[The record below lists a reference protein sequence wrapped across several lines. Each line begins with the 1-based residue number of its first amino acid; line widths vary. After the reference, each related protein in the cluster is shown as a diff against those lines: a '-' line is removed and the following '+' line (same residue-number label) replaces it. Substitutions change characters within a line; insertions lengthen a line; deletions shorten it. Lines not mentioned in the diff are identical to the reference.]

1 MCNNIFISSQF
12 LTKPKKCYPYFCICF
27 KIIESRSLLK
37 AKRIRSPVGALQR
50 CSGCY
55 KSLCR
60 STAVAG
66 TQAEGDPSP
75 MSLAMPFIDNDLLW
89 CPDNDG
95 NMVDLSACLQD
106 AASVAVGQQNSATN
120 SAATT
125 SNSGGL
131 GELTQSDLSSLV
143 PSLQE
148 EPEQMGDTEDIFKQL
163 SVPFELDNFLDEI
176 NNQVKQ
182 EENNNVPAEQ
192 SANNSHIPHKSVKYP
207 IAAAN
212 PLLAQKLA
220 LPTGS
225 QAPLMPSS
233 ASNGQMALLIP
244 KVEKDFLLRV
254 SKNDLRTH
262 LVGYYRAINV
272 GSL

>member
-1 MCNNIFISSQF
+1 MFLFVLVVKKKLSLHVSKKVRYLSRHIKILAKSKTYQVTYRIRKNIFIYQ
-12 LTKPKKCYPYFCICF
+12 
-27 KIIESRSLLK
+27 
-37 AKRIRSPVGALQR
+37 
-50 CSGCY
+50 
-55 KSLCR
+55 

-66 TQAEGDPSP
+66 TQAGGDPSP

-125 SNSGGL
+125 SNGGGL
-131 GELTQSDLSSLV
+131 GELSQSDLSSLV

-176 NNQVKQ
+176 NNQVK

-192 SANNSHIPHKSVKYP
+192 SANNTNLPHKSIKYP

-220 LPTGS
+220 LPSSGQTS
-225 QAPLMPSS
+225 LMSNS
-233 ASNGQMALLIP
+233 TNNGQMTLLTPKIEKVALYSLLGALIL
-244 KVEKDFLLRV
+244 DLLLRTF
-254 SKNDLRTH
+254 SDGL
-262 LVGYYRAINV
+262 
-272 GSL
+272 

>member
-1 MCNNIFISSQF
+1 
-12 LTKPKKCYPYFCICF
+12 
-27 KIIESRSLLK
+27 
-37 AKRIRSPVGALQR
+37 
-50 CSGCY
+50 
-55 KSLCR
+55 
-60 STAVAG
+60 
-66 TQAEGDPSP
+66 

-120 SAATT
+120 SAAST
-125 SNSGGL
+125 SNGGGL
-131 GELTQSDLSSLV
+131 GELSQSDLSSLV

-192 SANNSHIPHKSVKYP
+192 SANNSNIPHKSIKYP

-220 LPTGS
+220 IPTGS
-225 QAPLMPSS
+225 QAPMMPSS
-233 ASNGQMALLIP
+233 ANNGQMTLLTP
-244 KVEKDFLLRV
+244 KVE
-254 SKNDLRTH
+254 
-262 LVGYYRAINV
+262 
-272 GSL
+272 

>member
-1 MCNNIFISSQF
+1 MIKFTNILSQ
-12 LTKPKKCYPYFCICF
+12 
-27 KIIESRSLLK
+27 
-37 AKRIRSPVGALQR
+37 
-50 CSGCY
+50 
-55 KSLCR
+55 
-60 STAVAG
+60 
-66 TQAEGDPSP
+66 
-75 MSLAMPFIDNDLLW
+75 N
-89 CPDNDG
+89 
-95 NMVDLSACLQD
+95 LQD

-125 SNSGGL
+125 SNGGGL

-176 NNQVKQ
+176 NNQVKNKLFYLISITILQYLFQQ

-192 SANNSHIPHKSVKYP
+192 SANNTNLPHKSIKYP

-220 LPTGS
+220 LP
-225 QAPLMPSS
+225 
-233 ASNGQMALLIP
+233 SNGQTSLMSSSTNNGQMTLLTP
-244 KVEKDFLLRV
+244 KIEKG
-254 SKNDLRTH
+254 K
-262 LVGYYRAINV
+262 Y
-272 GSL
+272 